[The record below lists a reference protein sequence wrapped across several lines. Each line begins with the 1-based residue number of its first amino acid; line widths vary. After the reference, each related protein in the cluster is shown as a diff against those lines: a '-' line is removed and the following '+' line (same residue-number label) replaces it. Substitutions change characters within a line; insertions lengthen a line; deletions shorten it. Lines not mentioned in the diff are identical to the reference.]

1 MSAGAFAG
9 LTGPPA
15 SLPAPTPTLPAVAG
29 ALEARQLLVRALR
42 EAAPGRVLVVD
53 LPAPLRVVETLLAAG
68 PGRALVWQPPDG
80 DGAALAGWGVAA
92 RIDAHGAGRMAEV
105 RARADALWARL
116 DVVSA
121 QGAPHPRLLG
131 GFGFA
136 EGGDGAPWREFPG
149 AAFTLPR
156 WRYLREGARA
166 WLSFAAEAPFD
177 DGAQVA
183 AVSELDR
190 LLSLLARG
198 PRGHVIDLEDA
209 SDGAVADEPRA
220 GFEAR
225 VEAIRAEIAAGRF
238 EKIVAARAVT
248 LALPERAT
256 VAAVLARLAHGAPA
270 CTRFAFRE
278 AHSAFVGATP
288 ERLLAVAG
296 LQVRGEALA
305 GTARAGSDAGAAL
318 LGSGKD
324 LVEHAPVVRAIAAA
338 LAPRCETLVVPAQP
352 IVRQLGAIN
361 HLLTPISGRLR
372 VRTHILELAAALHPT
387 PAVGGAPVA
396 PAQRW
401 IGAHEPVARGWYAGP
416 VGWFDAAGD
425 GELAVA
431 LRSGV
436 LAGGG
441 RQATL
446 FAGAGIVA
454 ASDPAAEWV
463 ETELKLDS
471 LSRALREAARG
482 EVA

>member
-1 MSAGAFAG
+1 M
-9 LTGPPA
+9 
-15 SLPAPTPTLPAVAG
+15 
-29 ALEARQLLVRALR
+29 
-42 EAAPGRVLVVD
+42 
-53 LPAPLRVVETLLAAG
+53 
-68 PGRALVWQPPDG
+68 
-80 DGAALAGWGVAA
+80 
-92 RIDAHGAGRMAEV
+92 
-105 RARADALWARL
+105 
-116 DVVSA
+116 
-121 QGAPHPRLLG
+121 
-131 GFGFA
+131 
-136 EGGDGAPWREFPG
+136 
-149 AAFTLPR
+149 
-156 WRYLREGARA
+156 
-166 WLSFAAEAPFD
+166 
-177 DGAQVA
+177 
-183 AVSELDR
+183 
-190 LLSLLARG
+190 
-198 PRGHVIDLEDA
+198 
-209 SDGAVADEPRA
+209 
-220 GFEAR
+220 
-225 VEAIRAEIAAGRF
+225 
-238 EKIVAARAVT
+238 
-248 LALPERAT
+248 
-256 VAAVLARLAHGAPA
+256 
-270 CTRFAFRE
+270 
-278 AHSAFVGATP
+278 
-288 ERLLAVAG
+288 
-296 LQVRGEALA
+296 
-305 GTARAGSDAGAAL
+305 
-318 LGSGKD
+318 
-324 LVEHAPVVRAIAAA
+324 VRAIAAA